1 MNNSR
6 KYIFTGIM
14 SIIPIAITY
23 WIIQYLFI
31 FFSIPGKKLI
41 SLFYLSENISNP
53 YLITVITIFEY
64 TAGFLLTITFLYIL
78 GQIISNVLGNKLYKF
93 FENLIN
99 KIPFVSKVY
108 ATIKSI
114 TETLSK
120 ENSQAFQKVVIIQ
133 YPRPG
138 LWTYAMVTGECINN
152 ENVEYYNLFV
162 PTTPNP
168 TSGYLIIIEKTDVVD
183 TDLSVDDGL
192 SVIISGGMVSPER
205 INIK

>member
-1 MNNSR
+1 MKNSR

-31 FFSIPGKKLI
+31 FFSVPGKKI
-41 SLFYLSENISNP
+41 INFFYNWENLSNP
-53 YLITVITIFEY
+53 YLKYIITIFEY
-64 TAGFLLTITFLYIL
+64 TAGFLLTLLFLYIL
-78 GQIISNVLGNKLYKF
+78 GQFISNVLGNRFYKF
-93 FENLIN
+93 FEDLIN
-99 KIPFVSKVY
+99 RIPFVSKVY
-108 ATIKSI
+108 STIKSI
-114 TETLSK
+114 TETFSK

-133 YPRPG
+133 YPRTG

-152 ENVEYYNLFV
+152 DNVEYYNLFV

-168 TSGYLIIIEKTDVVD
+168 TSGYLIIIKKTEVID

-192 SVIISGGMVSPER
+192 SVIISGGMVSPEK
-205 INIK
+205 INIR

>member
-1 MNNSR
+1 MKNSR

-14 SIIPIAITY
+14 SIIPITITY

-31 FFSIPGKKLI
+31 FFSVPGKKLI
-41 SLFYLSENISNP
+41 NLFYIWENLSNP
-53 YLITVITIFEY
+53 YLIALITIFEY
-64 TAGFLLTITFLYIL
+64 TAGFILTITFLYIL
-78 GQIISNVLGNKLYKF
+78 GQIISNVLGNKLYRY

-108 ATIKSI
+108 STIKSI

-120 ENSQAFQKVVIIQ
+120 ENNRAFQKVVLIQ
-133 YPRPG
+133 YPRHG
-138 LWTYAMVTGECINN
+138 LWTYAMVTGECINKD
-152 ENVEYYNLFV
+152 NVEYYNLFV

-168 TSGYLIIIEKTDVVD
+168 TSGYLIIIKKTDVID

-192 SVIISGGMVSPER
+192 SVIISGGMVSPEK